1 MFNWRSIRFRLSV
14 QYSAVVFGL
23 GSALLGLV
31 YLAVQNQ
38 LRGRTVT
45 ARSLSG
51 QTVILDSGEA
61 VVLPVFEDLE
71 VSAIESVFREV
82 VVGEVARFTMIG
94 LVALFLL
101 SLVVGWVMSGRVLR
115 PIEEI
120 TSVAREIQAFDLSG
134 RIALSGPD
142 DELKRLADTFDGMLD
157 RLDRAFSSQ
166 RRFLADTS
174 HDLRTPLTVIRS
186 NVELVAEDPDATV
199 AEWNRV
205 GEIIQRNAEK
215 MSRMIDD
222 LLAAARLQSG
232 RARSVNIDLA
242 TLVRAKA
249 EEYRP
254 IATASGLRMAV
265 VTDSVAVEGV
275 EMSLDRALSNLLD
288 NARKVAPPGSTITLG
303 CGIREGWAWMAVAD
317 QGPGLIEDIS
327 DVIGLGLSIVF
338 GVAEGHGGT
347 MGAFN
352 PAEGG
357 TVMVVW
363 IPLGEQAGGP
373 PRVSPLE
380 APPTTA

>member
-38 LRGRTVT
+38 LRGQTVT

-82 VVGEVARFTMIG
+82 VVSEVARFTMIG

-215 MSRMIDD
+215 MSGMIDD
-222 LLAAARLQSG
+222 LLAAARLQTG
-232 RARSVNIDLA
+232 RARSVSIDLE

-265 VTDSVAVEGV
+265 VTESVAVEGV

-303 CGIREGWAWMAVAD
+303 CGIREGWAWLAVAD

-363 IPLGEQAGGP
+363 IPLGEQPVGP

>member
-1 MFNWRSIRFRLSV
+1 MLNWRSIRFRLSV

-31 YLAVQNQ
+31 YLSVQNQ
-38 LRGRTVT
+38 LRAQTVT
-45 ARSLSG
+45 AQFLSER
-51 QTVILDSGEA
+51 TVILATGET
-61 VVLPVFEDLE
+61 VVLPALE
-71 VSAIESVFREV
+71 QIEVTAIESVFREV
-82 VVGEVARFTMIG
+82 VLGEVARFMVFG

-115 PIEEI
+115 PIEAI
-120 TSVAREIQAFDLSG
+120 SSVAREIQAFDLSG
-134 RIALSGPD
+134 RIALAGPD

-157 RLDRAFSSQ
+157 RLDRAFTSQ

-186 NVELVAEDPDATV
+186 NVELVSEDPSATV
-199 AEWNRV
+199 DDWERA

-222 LLAAARLQSG
+222 LLAAARLQAG
-232 RARSVNIDLA
+232 RARSVSVDLE

-265 VTDSVAVEGV
+265 VTESVLVEGV
-275 EMSLDRALSNLLD
+275 EMSLDRALANLLD
-288 NARKVAPPGSTITLG
+288 NARKVAPPQSTLTLG
-303 CGIREGWAWMAVAD
+303 CGLRDGWAWMAVAD
-317 QGPGLIEDIS
+317 EGPGLTEDIS
-327 DVIGLGLSIVF
+327 NVVGLGLSIVF

-347 MGAFN
+347 LSAFN
-352 PAEGG
+352 PADGG

-363 IPLGEQAGGP
+363 IPLVDHAGGP

-380 APPTTA
+380 APPTDH